1 MKKLYVL
8 IGFLFLALVTP
19 AQAGWNGHGIRHHGH
34 HGHHYRGGAGWGY
47 IIAPLII
54 GGIAGAAIA
63 NNRQPDPV
71 VLPPPVI
78 DQAPVMIPQGTKLV
92 CTTYQYHSS
101 RYGPYEQRV
110 CQVVP
115 E

>member
-8 IGFLFLALVTP
+8 VGFVFLALVLP
-19 AQAGWNGHGIRHHGH
+19 AQAQWHGYGIRHHH
-34 HGHHYRGGAGWGY
+34 HHHRGGPHWGHVV
-47 IIAPLII
+47 APLII

-63 NNRQPDPV
+63 NSRQPDPV

-78 DQAPVMIPQGTKLV
+78 NQSPVVIPPGMKLV
-92 CTTYQYHSS
+92 CTTYQYHTS
-101 RYGPYEQRV
+101 RNGPYEQQV
-110 CQVVP
+110 CQIVP

>member
-8 IGFLFLALVTP
+8 VGFLFLTLVLP
-19 AQAGWNGHGIRHHGH
+19 AQAQWHGHGVRPYYGPHGY
-34 HGHHYRGGAGWGY
+34 YRSGPGWGY
-47 IIAPLII
+47 FVAPLVI

-63 NNRQPDPV
+63 NSRQPDTV
-71 VLPPPVI
+71 VLPPPVV
-78 DQAPVMIPQGTKLV
+78 DQPPVVVPPGMKLV
-92 CTTYQYHSS
+92 CTTYQYYNN
-101 RYGPYEQRV
+101 RNVPYEQRV

>member
-8 IGFLFLALVTP
+8 IGFMFLALVLP

-34 HGHHYRGGAGWGY
+34 HRHHGGPGWGY
-47 IIAPLII
+47 VVAPLII

-63 NNRQPDPV
+63 NSRQPDPV
-71 VLPPPVI
+71 ILPPPVL
-78 DQAPVMIPQGTKLV
+78 DHPPVAIPPGMKMV
-92 CTTYQYHSS
+92 CTTYQYYTS
-101 RYGPYEQRV
+101 RQGPYEQRV

>member
-1 MKKLYVL
+1 MKKLYALV
-8 IGFLFLALVTP
+8 GFLFLALVLP
-19 AQAGWNGHGIRHHGH
+19 AQAQWHGHGLRHHH
-34 HGHHYRGGAGWGY
+34 HHHRGGPGWGY
-47 IIAPLII
+47 VVAPLII

-63 NNRQPDPV
+63 NSRPPETV
-71 VLPPPVI
+71 VLPPPVV
-78 DQAPVMIPQGTKLV
+78 DQPPVVIPQGMKMV
-92 CTTYQYHSS
+92 CTVYQYHSS

>member
-8 IGFLFLALVTP
+8 VGFIFLTLVLP
-19 AQAGWNGHGIRHHGH
+19 AQAQWHGHGVRHHGH
-34 HGHHYRGGAGWGY
+34 HGHHYRGGPSWGY
-47 IIAPLII
+47 VIAPLII

-71 VLPPPVI
+71 VLPPPVL
-78 DQAPVMIPQGTKLV
+78 DQPTVMIPQGTKLV
-92 CTTYQYHSS
+92 CTTYQHHSS

-110 CQVVP
+110 CQIVP